1 VREQTPHTRL
11 FLNLNAEVK
20 EGLFAIPRTPAQRA
34 RRKARAAARA
44 SIRNGRGKAVRIA
57 VAASIILFA
66 IFGLLPEVLHDHPYD
81 VF

>member
-34 RRKARAAARA
+34 RRKARAAAP
-44 SIRNGRGKAVRIA
+44 
-57 VAASIILFA
+57 FA
-66 IFGLLPEVLHDHPYD
+66 TGEGNDHPYD